1 MQKERCTYIS
11 EKETESVEKEM
22 YDAWTGIKEFL
33 NNKQLLIYQIPN
45 LASYSHVPPMALERL
60 SQFAMHPWTNDGQ
73 PDRLILKCIFMV
85 QRNKLNLT
93 SSGNESIIFR
103 I

>member
-45 LASYSHVPPMALERL
+45 LATHMFHQWP
-60 SQFAMHPWTNDGQ
+60 
-73 PDRLILKCIFMV
+73 
-85 QRNKLNLT
+85 
-93 SSGNESIIFR
+93 
-103 I
+103 